1 MKFREGEKRRE
12 RGGREEGRRVLEGM
26 REEEQT
32 TGRVGGKRGK
42 GHLNELFLMCLEKMI
57 FIIQKSHGSSN
68 KWIR

>member
-12 RGGREEGRRVLEGM
+12 RGGRDEGRRVLEGM

-42 GHLNELFLMCLEKMI
+42 DHLNELFLMC
-57 FIIQKSHGSSN
+57 
-68 KWIR
+68 